1 MLFCG
6 AFVPGKTRH
15 EGTKDKT
22 DCAPKL
28 ALLVWAC
35 LSTKDLSI
43 TMSGYNEPD
52 WVNAQPETTATT
64 TVEANIGP
72 AVTAAPA

>member
-1 MLFCG
+1 
-6 AFVPGKTRH
+6 
-15 EGTKDKT
+15 
-22 DCAPKL
+22 
-28 ALLVWAC
+28 
-35 LSTKDLSI
+35 
-43 TMSGYNEPD
+43 MSGYNEPD